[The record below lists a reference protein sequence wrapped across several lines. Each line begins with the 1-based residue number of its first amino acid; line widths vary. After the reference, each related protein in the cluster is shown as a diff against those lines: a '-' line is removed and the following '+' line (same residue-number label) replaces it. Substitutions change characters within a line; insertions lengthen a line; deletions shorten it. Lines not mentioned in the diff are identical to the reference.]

1 MEGYVYQPLRGPRSF
16 RVLHIINP
24 LQDGPVT
31 GELREYNLDS
41 CPPYQALS
49 YAWEGSA
56 RERPI
61 HCDGRILFVTKSAE
75 AAIRRLIYGKLSRPI
90 WVDSICIN
98 QGDNNERSQQVSM
111 MGDVYR
117 KAERVNV
124 WLGPGTEGSD
134 AAMAELK
141 SLSATALLAMAPG
154 PFPQWRRDRFQKQ
167 VANLEGQW
175 CSQPLLFDVIYADLN
190 SA

>member
-1 MEGYVYQPLRGPRSF
+1 MEGYIYQPLRGSRSF

-24 LQDGPVT
+24 LQEGPVT
-31 GELREYNLDS
+31 GELREYNLDD
-41 CPPYQALS
+41 CPPYEALS
-49 YAWEGSA
+49 YAWEGSV
-56 RERPI
+56 RECPI
-61 HCDGRILFVTKSAE
+61 DCDGRILFVTKSAE
-75 AAIRRLIYGKLSRPI
+75 AALRRLIYGKLGRPI

-111 MGDVYR
+111 MGDIYR

-141 SLSATALLAMAPG
+141 SLCTTALLAKAPG
-154 PFPQWRRDRFQKQ
+154 PFPQWRKDRFQKQ
-167 VANLEGQW
+167 VAELDGKL
-175 CSQPLLFDVIYADLN
+175 CIDLFFM
-190 SA
+190 